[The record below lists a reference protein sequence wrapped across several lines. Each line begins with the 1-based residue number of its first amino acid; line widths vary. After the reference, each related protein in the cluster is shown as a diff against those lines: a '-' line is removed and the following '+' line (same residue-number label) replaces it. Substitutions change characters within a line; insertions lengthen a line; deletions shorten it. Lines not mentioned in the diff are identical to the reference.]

1 MLKEELSFLFVFCDD
16 SFFEAVEISP
26 LVKVFLFVFSLNLL
40 STTLALYLIAVALHH
55 MRN

>member
-1 MLKEELSFLFVFCDD
+1 MLKEELSFLLVFCDD
-16 SFFEAVEISP
+16 SFFETVEISP

-40 STTLALYLIAVALHH
+40 STTLALYLIAVALNH